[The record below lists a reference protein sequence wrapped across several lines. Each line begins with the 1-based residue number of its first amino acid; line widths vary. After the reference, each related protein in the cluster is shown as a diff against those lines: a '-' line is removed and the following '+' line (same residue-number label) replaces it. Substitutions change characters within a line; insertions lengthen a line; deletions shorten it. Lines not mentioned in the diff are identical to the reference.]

1 MKGPRQGWA
10 DPLTDTEK
18 RFFVKQGFLHIASAV
33 PTSLVRHARRAINHS
48 LGAGIDRCDV
58 VRINARSFC
67 EELVEDPRLLR
78 LATNPRA

>member
-1 MKGPRQGWA
+1 MKGPHSGSA

-18 RFFVKQGFLHIASAV
+18 RFFVQQGFLHVASAV
-33 PTSLVRHARRAINHS
+33 PTSLVRRARRAINHS
-48 LGAGIDRCDV
+48 LGAGIDKRDV
-58 VRINARSFC
+58 ARMNAQSFC